1 MNNCKYSLGYF
12 FWSCKISFI
21 ICDCSYLPLIGC
33 ILNQFMIA
41 IFLILQNSTLF
52 SFYWI
57 CCTFHNNKPILGLST
72 TFNWTDFVHSLRNPC
87 LYLIKVLSV
96 NRQINHLQ
104 TFHYCSQNQEIQFHS
119 VNQMGPLLCIY
130 QLHNNILILIKL
142 DSEVG
147 CVIDKVWLVSTSI
160 NIVLQTLNQ
169 SSWLKLKT
177 CHTIYDT
184 ARRIV
189 AGLINNTLTLLC

>member
-1 MNNCKYSLGYF
+1 MVVVVVSQGLVLSLRFTFGPELVKKHSVNNCKYSLGYF

-87 LYLIKVLSV
+87 LLSDQSTFSEQTNKPSSNFSLLFSESGNSISLSEPNGTSPLYLP
-96 NRQINHLQ
+96 NPQ
-104 TFHYCSQNQEIQFHS
+104 
-119 VNQMGPLLCIY
+119 
-130 QLHNNILILIKL
+130 
-142 DSEVG
+142 
-147 CVIDKVWLVSTSI
+147 
-160 NIVLQTLNQ
+160 
-169 SSWLKLKT
+169 
-177 CHTIYDT
+177 
-184 ARRIV
+184 
-189 AGLINNTLTLLC
+189 